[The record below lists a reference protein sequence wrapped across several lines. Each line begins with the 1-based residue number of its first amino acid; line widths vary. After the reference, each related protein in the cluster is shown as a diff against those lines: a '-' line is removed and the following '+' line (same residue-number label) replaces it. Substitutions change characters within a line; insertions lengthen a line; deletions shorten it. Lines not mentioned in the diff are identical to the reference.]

1 MISPACLVSL
11 PKGLDYMEYLALFA
25 IIAGIIG
32 GVIYKGSEIKDPATL
47 VQKYL
52 DGSRYA

>member
-1 MISPACLVSL
+1 
-11 PKGLDYMEYLALFA
+11 MEYLVLIA

-32 GVIYKGSEIKDPATL
+32 GVIYNECEIKHPAAL

>member
-1 MISPACLVSL
+1 
-11 PKGLDYMEYLALFA
+11 MEYLVPIA

-32 GVIYKGSEIKDPATL
+32 GVIYKGSEINDPATL
-47 VQKYL
+47 VQKCL

>member
-1 MISPACLVSL
+1 MRTTII
-11 PKGLDYMEYLALFA
+11 A

-32 GVIYKGSEIKDPATL
+32 GVTYKGSEIKDPATP
-47 VQKYL
+47 VQKCL